1 MVSTLT
7 NVTVARNINGPVRK
21 INAMGSTGTL
31 FGWAFGDAE
40 REDDQAYV
48 DGLKREA
55 LANATQ
61 TAQSKGFGVEP
72 GTEAFTVLSAGDALV
87 DIETAPDD
95 LVVRCTVRLV
105 GEGSERM
112 HAEGPMNG

>member
-7 NVTVARNINGPVRK
+7 NVMEARHIGVPVRK

-31 FGWAFGDAE
+31 FGWAFGDSE
-40 REDDQAYV
+40 REDDAAYV
-48 DGLKREA
+48 GGLKREA
-55 LANATQ
+55 LDNATE
-61 TAQSKGFGVEP
+61 AAKSKGFDVEP
-72 GTEAFTVLSAGDALV
+72 GSEVFTVLSAGDALV
-87 DIETAPDD
+87 DVDTAPDS

-105 GEGSERM
+105 GEGSDKI

>member
-7 NVTVARNINGPVRK
+7 NVTVARNINSSVRK

-31 FGWAFGDAE
+31 FGWAFGDSE

-61 TAQSKGFGVEP
+61 AAKSKGFDVESAS
-72 GTEAFTVLSAGDALV
+72 EVFTVLSAGDALV
-87 DIETAPDD
+87 DIDTAPDD
-95 LVVRCTVRLV
+95 LVVRCTVKLV
-105 GEGSERM
+105 GEGAERI

>member
-7 NVTVARNINGPVRK
+7 NVTVARNINGSVRK

-31 FGWAFGDAE
+31 FGWAFGDSE

-72 GTEAFTVLSAGDALV
+72 GSEAFTVLSAGDALV

>member
-7 NVTVARNINGPVRK
+7 NVTVARNINGSVRK

-31 FGWAFGDAE
+31 FGWAFGDSE
-40 REDDQAYV
+40 RQDDQAYV

-61 TAQSKGFGVEP
+61 AARSKGFDVEAD
-72 GTEAFTVLSAGDALV
+72 TEVFTVLSAGDALV
-87 DIETAPDD
+87 DIDTAPDD

-105 GEGSERM
+105 GEGSERI